1 MAVSASFHRNVLLLS
16 QVIEPSDE
24 FKKHFR
30 EGMFDKPNTAGF
42 LHVSYYLLTI
52 YDSDRFKKLIEWP
65 VNCKKAEVKYRNNI
79 KDYLISLSMENPN
92 IGFPNILMSHLIH
105 AGGRKFTII
114 MWKLSEVV
122 VRRYITR
129 ETSYNVMLAPRI
141 GRRFSKGEGNLTK
154 KFLQEINA
162 KIKLDIVN
170 QHKNLLK
177 MENTTKLIL
186 EEKIKALNNI
196 IAEIFEIEQIITCL
210 SHKAPVHPSV
220 EKRLRDIND
229 GEVIKMWKMNV
240 NDGLNCIQKKNAIIK
255 ETEQLTLNINDIIL
269 SNSSDVKMLDAKQLQ
284 KVNHLQISELFSPNM
299 QCLLFQLY
307 KNDKIMLNNFI
318 ALFNFLLTQLC
329 QRLKLNTPEDFSECL
344 LQIEA
349 SNKDVKAALNII
361 QSYLSD
367 ITDGISKTHDILEQK
382 NVIQVHDDTVLP
394 VMNNTLIMLSPLIKI
409 DTNCNDVE
417 NDLQKRLQLTPVE
430 ASYKSL
436 FSRYARL
443 KKNHISHR
451 SKLKENLLVSRIN
464 FEDTIATTDTEKQPL
479 HLHTISS
486 RRSVSTLK
494 QAEKYSR
501 LFSTRAKRNNKT
513 ANSSMS
519 VSCSSKANSTAI
531 INTIEEMHDISEL
544 SLNISTNSL
553 PSINVEFITP
563 EKFNVKTNKS
573 ESTSQ
578 MENMTNDFP
587 HKDNVLDICETIREE
602 ITNNYDNNIINAK
615 QSKQRRGSIGDLVE
629 RYKKLLQAS
638 SRTSSPKINYV
649 KCDNE

>member
-65 VNCKKAEVKYRNNI
+65 VNCKKAEVKYRNKI

-141 GRRFSKGEGNLTK
+141 GRRFSKGKGNLTK

-162 KIKLDIVN
+162 KIKCDIVN
-170 QHKNLLK
+170 QHKNLSK

-186 EEKIKALNNI
+186 EDKIEALNNI
-196 IAEIFEIEQIITCL
+196 IAEIFEIEQVITCL
-210 SHKAPVHPSV
+210 SHKAPVHPSI

-229 GEVIKMWKMNV
+229 EEIIKQWKMNV
-240 NDGLNCIQKKNAIIK
+240 NDGLKRIQKKNAIIK
-255 ETEQLTLNINDIIL
+255 DTEQLTLNMNDIIL
-269 SNSSDVKMLDAKQLQ
+269 SNSSDVKMLNAKLLQ

-299 QCLLFQLY
+299 QA
-307 KNDKIMLNNFI
+307 K
-318 ALFNFLLTQLC
+318 
-329 QRLKLNTPEDFSECL
+329 
-344 LQIEA
+344 A

-361 QSYLSD
+361 QSYLLD
-367 ITDGISKTHDILEQK
+367 ITDGISKTYDILEQK
-382 NVIQVHDDTVLP
+382 NAIQVHDDTVLP
-394 VMNNTLIMLSPLIKI
+394 VINNTLIMLSPLIKI
-409 DTNCNDVE
+409 DTNCSDIE

-430 ASYKSL
+430 APYKSL

-464 FEDTIATTDTEKQPL
+464 FEDTIAMTNSEKQPL

-501 LFSTRAKRNNKT
+501 LFSTRTKRNNKT
-513 ANSSMS
+513 ANSSIS

-531 INTIEEMHDISEL
+531 TNTIEEMHNISEL

-553 PSINVEFITP
+553 PSINVEFIAP
-563 EKFNVKTNKS
+563 EKLNIKSNKS
-573 ESTSQ
+573 EGTSQ
-578 MENMTNDFP
+578 MENMTNNFP
-587 HKDNVLDICETIREE
+587 YKDNVLDICETIREE
-602 ITNNYDNNIINAK
+602 ITNNYDNNIIKTK
-615 QSKQRRGSIGDLVE
+615 QSKQRRDSIGDLVE
-629 RYKKLLQAS
+629 RYQKLLKAS

-649 KCDNE
+649 KCNNE